1 MSESINISKDMEVK
15 TKSISKT
22 TASVGSMT
30 FISRIFGFARDMIC
44 AHVFGASPAYDAFL
58 VAFKIPNFLRRLFAE
73 GAFAQAFIPILSDYR
88 VNKDKKAVQILI
100 DNTCGI
106 LSLVLALITILGII
120 FAPYIARLY
129 APGFDV
135 DGERYDLVVYMLRI
149 TLPYI
154 LLISLTAFISSV
166 LNTYDRFL
174 IPAITPVLLNIS
186 LISGALFFSEYIT
199 EGVIA
204 LAWAVTIG
212 GVLQLLFQLP
222 FIAKIRHFPRFRLS
236 GDTKG
241 VKLILSK
248 MAPALFGVSVAQISL
263 LFDTVF
269 ASFLPKGSVTWLY
282 YSDRLMQ
289 FPLGI
294 FGVALATVV
303 LPHLSRSYAKSDLGK
318 FSFSVDW
325 ALRVVFLIA
334 TPASLGLFLL
344 SEPLLV
350 SLFNYGK
357 FTNYDVIQ
365 AAASL
370 KAYSL
375 GLLAF
380 IFIKILASAFYA
392 QKNTKTPV
400 KVAAIAMV
408 SNILLSLILMQF
420 LQHVGLALAVSIS
433 STFNAVLLVYCLYK
447 QKVFKFQQ
455 GWLDFLLKIIF
466 TNILVFAL
474 TYFLSPELEQWFNM
488 RALYRVISLFSL
500 ILFYGV
506 SYFIVLHL
514 VGFKIK
520 KFLIVDH
527 ENYQKS

>member
-1 MSESINISKDMEVK
+1 LKVVQDNKVK

-30 FISRIFGFARDMIC
+30 FISRVFGFARDMIC
-44 AHVFGASPAYDAFL
+44 AHIFGASPAYDAFL

-73 GAFAQAFIPILSDYR
+73 GAFSQAFIPILSDYR
-88 VNKDKKAVQILI
+88 VNKEKSAVQTLI

-106 LSLVLALITILGII
+106 LALVLAIITILGII
-120 FAPYIARLY
+120 FAPYLARLY

-135 DGERYDLVVYMLRI
+135 EGERYDLVVYMLRI

-166 LNTYDRFL
+166 LNTYDRFV
-174 IPAITPVLLNIS
+174 IPAFTPVLLNVS
-186 LISGALFFSEYIT
+186 LITGAIFFADYMSEGI
-199 EGVIA
+199 VA

-222 FIAKIRHFPRFRLS
+222 FIARIRHFPRFRLS
-236 GDTKG
+236 GDIPG

-303 LPHLSRSYAKSDLGK
+303 LPHLSRSYAKSDLDK

-334 TPASLGLFLL
+334 TPAALGLFLL
-344 SEPLLV
+344 ADPLLI

-365 AAASL
+365 AGASL

-375 GLLAF
+375 GLLSF

-392 QKNTKTPV
+392 QKNTRTPV
-400 KVAAIAMV
+400 KIAAVAMV

-420 LQHVGLALAVSIS
+420 LKHVGLALAVSIS
-433 STFNAVLLVYCLYK
+433 STLNALLLVYYLYK
-447 QKVFKFQQ
+447 QKVFKFQS
-455 GWLDFLLKIIF
+455 GWTDFLVKMIF
-466 TNILVFAL
+466 ANILVFGA
-474 TYFLSPELEQWFNM
+474 TFYLSPNLNQWFEM
-488 RALYRVISLFSL
+488 RAMYRVLSLFSL

-514 VGFKIK
+514 IGFKIK
-520 KFLIVDH
+520 RFLLVDH
-527 ENYQKS
+527 ENYQKC